1 MQIFPDIRIKTFK
14 ERTCIMYNVTV
25 PVDKNISLLEFEKPS
40 KYNDLEIEVEYGNL
54 KQRQVQ

>member
-1 MQIFPDIRIKTFK
+1 
-14 ERTCIMYNVTV
+14 MYNVTV